1 MHCLPVLIN
10 MKRNHFV
17 LGLILLTF
25 FVISFLT
32 NILGPLVPDI
42 IRSFSLSLTT
52 VAMLPFA
59 FFIAYGV
66 MSIPSGILVEKY
78 GEKLTMAA
86 AFFISFLGA
95 LIFVLFPGYFS
106 YMFSLFF
113 IGVGMAMLQVA
124 INPLLRVAGG
134 EAQFAFN
141 SVLGQFFFGLAS
153 FLSPLVYS
161 YLVLNIG
168 KPAGDNSLIIS
179 LFEAIVPEELPW
191 ISLYWIFALVSLV
204 MVIVISVIKIPKVE
218 LKGDEKVGGLNT
230 NMELLKNPTVI
241 LYFIAIFCYV
251 GLEQGVAN
259 WMSEFLNK
267 YHHMNPKTEGAA
279 AISWFW
285 GLLTMGTLLGLLL
298 LKFIDSRKVLII
310 FSIAAIVSL
319 ALSLFGPARLSLWA
333 FPMVGFFASVMWSII
348 ISLALNSMAQH
359 HGALSGILITGICGG
374 AVIPL
379 IIGSIGDM
387 TSLKTG
393 MMFMFVML
401 GYILSI
407 GFWARPLVINE
418 VISLRKSKKLNVIS
432 NG

>member
-1 MHCLPVLIN
+1 
-10 MKRNHFV
+10 
-17 LGLILLTF
+17 
-25 FVISFLT
+25 
-32 NILGPLVPDI
+32 
-42 IRSFSLSLTT
+42 
-52 VAMLPFA
+52 MLPFA

-78 GEKLTMAA
+78 GEKVVMAA

-95 LIFVLFPGYFS
+95 LIFVLLPGYFS

-113 IGVGMAMLQVA
+113 IGIGMAMLQVA

-134 EAQFAFN
+134 EPQFAFN

-161 YLVLNIG
+161 YLVTNIG
-168 KPAGDNSLIIS
+168 KPAGDHNFIVSF
-179 LFEAIVPEELPW
+179 FEAIVPAELPW
-191 ISLYWIFALVSLV
+191 ISLYWIFAILSLL
-204 MVIVISVIKIPKVE
+204 MVIIIATIKIPKVE
-218 LKGDEKVGGLNT
+218 LKGDEKVGGIQT
-230 NMELLKNPTVI
+230 NLELVKNPVVI

-251 GLEQGVAN
+251 GIEQGVAN

-267 YHHMNPKTEGAA
+267 YHHIDPKTGGAS

-285 GLLTMGTLLGLLL
+285 GLLTLGTLLGLVL

-310 FSIAAIVSL
+310 FTLSAIISL
-319 ALSLFGPARLSLWA
+319 ALSLFGPAEVSLWA

-348 ISLALNSMAQH
+348 ISLALNSLAQH

-379 IIGSIGDM
+379 IIGWIGDM
-387 TSLKTG
+387 TSLKAG

-401 GYILSI
+401 TYILSI
-407 GFWARPLVINE
+407 GFWAKPLVINE
-418 VISLRKSKKLNVIS
+418 VISLKRVKKATVVI
-432 NG
+432 NE